1 MPIVVESVKSQSASA
16 PPATR
21 PMDEGVWRAW
31 VAKGRA
37 QDRRTTAAQIRA
49 VKWASISALLAAAG
63 IWSNLVPFETVV
75 RFLVAA
81 SAMVVMFQAFQSRHH
96 AGAALFGTIALIYN
110 PLAPVFSFSG
120 DWQRAVVVASAVPFV
135 VSLAWPNGRNA
146 RMDLDRVRR

>member
-120 DWQRAVVVASAVPFV
+120 DWQRVVVVASAVPFV